1 MNKGQKIALVAG
13 FLILAVLYFFV
24 GEWGCDWL
32 ICRRWVAVP
41 TLFATVATALNF
53 KRGGWLIPLALL
65 ASSAGDWAGAMGEF
79 IFQIAFFAVA
89 HIFYIADFAP
99 KCKFTLKRI
108 VALVLF
114 SAVVLPFLCYVL
126 MHIGDR
132 VEMIAVAIYGVLI
145 YSMGFTALIQNRR
158 FSMFYAIAAM
168 LFIFSDSC
176 IAYNRFVE
184 HIPNATMWIMTTYYA
199 AQGIF
204 CTLHLTREEK

>member
-13 FLILAVLYFFV
+13 FFILAVLYFFV
-24 GEWGCDWL
+24 GDWGCDWL

-89 HIFYIADFAP
+89 HIFYIADFVP
-99 KCKFTLKRI
+99 KCKFTLKRT

-114 SAVVLPFLCYVL
+114 SAIVLPFLGYVL

-145 YSMGFTALIQNRR
+145 YSMGFTALIQNRK

-168 LFIFSDSC
+168 FFIFSDSC

>member
-24 GEWGCDWL
+24 GDWGCDWL

-89 HIFYIADFAP
+89 HIFYIADFVP
-99 KCKFTLKRI
+99 KCKFSVKRI

-114 SAVVLPFLCYVL
+114 SAIVLPFLGYVL

-145 YSMGFTALIQNRR
+145 YSMGFTALIQNRK